1 MNYIYNIRVNLKD
14 ELINFYEWPNTD
26 KITKLNKVKIYVI
39 NYYDYNNVISMNIKV
54 RKEFLNNLKLDN
66 YICLF
71 TNTID
76 VVCIKFNKDGT
87 ISKISKLDL
96 EEEREVLDELNYKTK
111 TKLLYSKVNKTNN
124 YKLTTRREEK
134 VITKLLNYLNDSKNN
149 TELIDYLYYEW
160 FHNNKSNDKYN
171 DLVTEINSEYTEKH
185 NELFK
190 IIELIN
196 S

>member
-1 MNYIYNIRVNLKD
+1 MGWRVKKIFLCLILICLILTGCGKKD
-14 ELINFYEWPNTD
+14 EKTVL
-26 KITKLNKVKIYVI
+26 
-39 NYYDYNNVISMNIKV
+39 
-54 RKEFLNNLKLDN
+54 KEFGD
-66 YICLF
+66 
-71 TNTID
+71 
-76 VVCIKFNKDGT
+76 
-87 ISKISKLDL
+87 
-96 EEEREVLDELNYKTK
+96 
-111 TKLLYSKVNKTNN
+111 KVNKTNN
-124 YKLTTRREEK
+124 YKLTTRREEE

-171 DLVTEINSEYTEKH
+171 DLITEINSEYTEKH

>member
-1 MNYIYNIRVNLKD
+1 MNYIYNIKVNLKD
-14 ELINFYEWPNTD
+14 ELINFYEWNKTD
-26 KITKLNKVKIYVI
+26 KIVVLNKVKIYVLDF
-39 NYYDYNNVISMNIKV
+39 YDYDNILRMNIKV
-54 RKEFLNNLKLDN
+54 RKEFLNNLKFDN

-76 VVCIKFNKDGT
+76 VVCVRFNKDGT

-96 EEEREVLDELNYKTK
+96 EEEREVLDELNYKSK
-111 TKLLYSKVNKTNN
+111 TKLLYSRVDKTNN

-160 FHNNKSNDKYN
+160 FHSSKSNNKYN
-171 DLVTEINSEYTEKH
+171 ELVMEINSEYTEKH
-185 NELFK
+185 SELFK